1 MIEKDKKIQVA
12 NIKKTFVVGTNK
24 IEVLR
29 GVTFDV
35 YEEDFMVIV
44 GPSGCGKSTLLNVL
58 VGLEKPTAGKII
70 FGSRDLYSLSEDS
83 RAVLRLHEIGMVHQ
97 MSYWIK
103 SLNVLENI
111 ALPLFIR
118 GIKERYA
125 LDKAKEIMRSMDI
138 ESLSSQIPTQL
149 SGGQQQ
155 CVNLARAVVTNPSLI
170 IADEPTGN
178 LDSTSSNQ
186 IMSRLNVLNKES
198 KRTVILVTHN
208 QAYWEMG
215 TRKLEMRDGMVVK
228 DSNALRVKSEK
239 IKQSS

>member
-1 MIEKDKKIQVA
+1 MIEKDIKIQVCDVH
-12 NIKKTFVVGTNK
+12 KTFDVGTNK
-24 IEVLR
+24 IGVLR
-29 GVTFDV
+29 GVSFDV
-35 YEEDFMVIV
+35 YEEDFLVIV

-58 VGLEKPTAGKII
+58 VGLEKPTAGKVI
-70 FGSRDLYSLSEDS
+70 FGSRNLYSLSENA

-118 GIKERYA
+118 GIKEKHA
-125 LDKAKEIMRSMDI
+125 LDKAKEVMRSMDI
-138 ESLSSQIPTQL
+138 ESYARQIPTQL

-178 LDSTSSNQ
+178 LDSTSSDQ
-186 IMSRLNVLNKES
+186 IMSRLNALNKES

-208 QAYWEMG
+208 QAYWGMG

-228 DSNALRVKSEK
+228 DSKGVR
-239 IKQSS
+239 